1 MGDVVPEVC
10 WGDGTA
16 EYPLGDTLEE
26 IIFGVPVGVR
36 RGVIYGV
43 IENLY
48 PAFLEAVDQITLSCG
63 TIKKHNVMEPTKH
76 LNFQ

>member
-10 WGDGTA
+10 RGDATA
-16 EYPLGDTLEE
+16 EYPRGDTVEE

-48 PAFLEAVDQITLSCG
+48 PAFLEAVDQKILSYG
-63 TIKKHNVMEPTKH
+63 TIKKHSVMEST
-76 LNFQ
+76 

>member
-1 MGDVVPEVC
+1 MGDVAPEVF
-10 WGDGTA
+10 WGDPTV
-16 EYPLGDTLEE
+16 EYPLGDALEE

-48 PAFLEAVDQITLSCG
+48 PAFLEAVDQI
-63 TIKKHNVMEPTKH
+63 NVE
-76 LNFQ
+76 